1 MSVDS
6 EVLRDVVRELLVEL
20 LDGPGSGL
28 RADLKRAAGAAQ
40 SDQERPGPIPV
51 RLADD
56 QDVQKFVS
64 HILRLVEDPVRR
76 EALRSGQIKFALAR
90 DSGPGAQPKTSTDER
105 TVRIDRGA
113 LTEKAVTAAARSG
126 RSIVLARGAVITPL
140 ALEKARTLGVA
151 VHKEAT

>member
-1 MSVDS
+1 MTVDS
-6 EVLRDVVRELLVEL
+6 EVLRGVVRELLVEL
-20 LDGPGSGL
+20 LDAPGSGL
-28 RADLKRAAGAAQ
+28 RAGLQTVAAAGRSPAGGQGA
-40 SDQERPGPIPV
+40 IPV

-56 QDVQKFVS
+56 QDVQNFVQQV
-64 HILRLVEDPVRR
+64 LRLAEDPVRR
-76 EALRSGQIKFALAR
+76 EALRAGQIRFALVR
-90 DSGPGAQPKTSTDER
+90 DLGAGAQAKASEAG

-126 RSIVLARGAVITPL
+126 RSIVLAKGAVVTPL